1 MIKKRVT
8 LVALSFLFAH
18 DPDNEKI
25 VIDDFIRIGL
35 VSNAEIEQNG
45 LGSFYR
51 LKRVTNN
58 TFRDLKMYAHFFDSR
73 SELKMR
79 VKSSNKYDFN
89 SNLYHFTTYS
99 YHKSGNNL
107 RYHFNQGVGFLLR
120 NTKKGNFTSEVGW
133 AYDKSDFIDSDEK
146 TTYIK
151 SAISLDQN
159 FEKLKIKLEL
169 EYYDQISEILVFDLS
184 RFETNLEIQYK
195 LNKYWDAVFSLDREV
210 YTENENQFRSDP
222 TTIFISLNRNG
233 LFN

>member
-1 MIKKRVT
+1 MCIRDRIWEKNKTMIKKRVI

-18 DPDNEKI
+18 DPDNKKI
-25 VIDDFIRIGL
+25 VIDDFIRIGF
-35 VSNAEIEQNG
+35 VSNAEIAQNG

-107 RYHFNQGVGFLLR
+107 PVSYTHLTLPTILL
-120 NTKKGNFTSEVGW
+120 V
-133 AYDKSDFIDSDEK
+133 
-146 TTYIK
+146 
-151 SAISLDQN
+151 
-159 FEKLKIKLEL
+159 
-169 EYYDQISEILVFDLS
+169 
-184 RFETNLEIQYK
+184 
-195 LNKYWDAVFSLDREV
+195 
-210 YTENENQFRSDP
+210 
-222 TTIFISLNRNG
+222 
-233 LFN
+233 

>member
-18 DPDNEKI
+18 DPDNKKI

-35 VSNAEIEQNG
+35 VSNAIIKQNG

-89 SNLYHFTTYS
+89 SNP
-99 YHKSGNNL
+99 KSILG
-107 RYHFNQGVGFLLR
+107 
-120 NTKKGNFTSEVGW
+120 
-133 AYDKSDFIDSDEK
+133 
-146 TTYIK
+146 
-151 SAISLDQN
+151 
-159 FEKLKIKLEL
+159 KI
-169 EYYDQISEILVFDLS
+169 F
-184 RFETNLEIQYK
+184 
-195 LNKYWDAVFSLDREV
+195 FSLVEEISKLLIIV
-210 YTENENQFRSDP
+210 TFWNP
-222 TTIFISLNRNG
+222 IFLIEE
-233 LFN
+233 

>member
-1 MIKKRVT
+1 MIKKRAT
-8 LVALSFLFAH
+8 LFALSFLFAH

-25 VIDDFIRIGL
+25 VIDDFIRIGF
-35 VSNAEIEQNG
+35 VSNAEIAQNG

-151 SAISLDQN
+151 SAISYDQN
-159 FEKLKIKLEL
+159 FEKLKIKLEPSCKDDFFFL
-169 EYYDQISEILVFDLS
+169 IPKQSELMQSYKTKVSMRHSLLDPKTKIHPIL
-184 RFETNLEIQYK
+184 IH
-195 LNKYWDAVFSLDREV
+195 NKPKWIR
-210 YTENENQFRSDP
+210 Q
-222 TTIFISLNRNG
+222 
-233 LFN
+233 

>member
-18 DPDNEKI
+18 DPDNKKI

-35 VSNAEIEQNG
+35 VSNAIIAQNG

-89 SNLYHFTTYS
+89 SNP
-99 YHKSGNNL
+99 KSILG
-107 RYHFNQGVGFLLR
+107 
-120 NTKKGNFTSEVGW
+120 
-133 AYDKSDFIDSDEK
+133 
-146 TTYIK
+146 
-151 SAISLDQN
+151 
-159 FEKLKIKLEL
+159 KI
-169 EYYDQISEILVFDLS
+169 F
-184 RFETNLEIQYK
+184 
-195 LNKYWDAVFSLDREV
+195 FSLVEEISKLLIIV
-210 YTENENQFRSDP
+210 TFWNP
-222 TTIFISLNRNG
+222 IFLIEE
-233 LFN
+233 